1 MRSMATAL
9 GLSAFVVC
17 LGLVACGGSSG
28 GDASSSSAKAAT
40 TATTAA
46 TPTGPPIKVRDSDYG
61 KILVDGRG
69 RALYLFTADK
79 GKASKCYGDCAAA
92 WPPYLVKSRPV
103 GRKGARTELTG
114 TVKRSD
120 GKVQATYAG
129 KPLYYYVGD
138 HEPGQ
143 VLCQDVEEFGGHWYV
158 VRSSGKPVR

>member
-1 MRSMATAL
+1 MATAL
-9 GLSAFVVC
+9 GLSAFTAC
-17 LGLVACGGSSG
+17 LVACGGSSG
-28 GDASSSSAKAAT
+28 GDSSPGSAQAAT
-40 TATTAA
+40 TATVAA
-46 TPTGPPIKVRDSDYG
+46 KPTGPSIKVRDSDYG

-79 GKASKCYGDCAAA
+79 GGRSKCYGDCAAA
-92 WPPYLVKSRPV
+92 WPPYLVKGRPA
-103 GRKGARTELTG
+103 GRNGAHAELTG
-114 TVKRSD
+114 TVRRSD

-158 VRSSGKPVR
+158 VRSSGRPVR

>member
-9 GLSAFVVC
+9 GLCVFTAC
-17 LGLVACGGSSG
+17 LVSCGGSSG
-28 GDASSSSAKAAT
+28 GDASSNSAQAAT

-46 TPTGPPIKVRDSDYG
+46 APTGPPIKVRDSDYG

-79 GKASKCYGDCAAA
+79 GGRSKCYRDCAAA

-120 GKVQATYAG
+120 GKLQATYAG
-129 KPLYYYVGD
+129 KPLYYYVGAR
-138 HEPGQ
+138 EPGQ